1 MKLDSWHGRAL
12 IAFVYVLFQLWAKTL
27 RLRLEDPHNAVAL
40 ARDRA
45 VIVAIW
51 HNRLLL
57 LPVVGSRF
65 FPHRQ
70 NAGLISV
77 SRDGDLLSKVVE
89 RCGHSTIRGSSSRK
103 GMIALRQA
111 VDALAAGTNVWV
123 TPDGPR
129 GPLYQAGQGTIFLA
143 QKSETAIVPLH
154 MEYSSSWRLKSWDR
168 FFVPRPFCHVRI
180 VLGAPLQMAP
190 TTDPEQ
196 FETERLRL
204 ENAMM
209 SLVEQ
214 K

>member
-1 MKLDSWHGRAL
+1 VKLDSWRGRAL
-12 IAFVYVLFQLWAKTL
+12 IAFVHALFQLWARTL

-40 ARDRA
+40 TRDRP

-51 HNRLLL
+51 HNRLFL
-57 LPVVGSRF
+57 LPIVGSRF

-111 VDALAAGTNVWV
+111 VDTLASGTNVWV

-129 GPLYQAGQGTIFLA
+129 GPVYQAGQGTIFLA

-154 MEYSSSWRLKSWDR
+154 MEYSSSWRLKSWDH
-168 FFVPRPFCHVRI
+168 FFVPRPFCRVRI
-180 VLGAPLQMAP
+180 VLGAPLQMAR

-196 FETERLRL
+196 SEVERLRL
-204 ENAMM
+204 QKAMM

-214 K
+214 E